1 MESTPGEGRLVKVN
15 THHSAMEL
23 AFSTL
28 LKAQRV
34 TTENTSSV
42 TPKLSTLFSVTA
54 HQTVNAIGQE
64 DKLPLNCLVNSNNRG
79 ENGGLLTPLHK
90 PCFSYQIK

>member
-64 DKLPLNCLVNSNNRG
+64 DKLPLNCLVNSNRG